1 MCNVIRESYMKKLWM
16 KTESWQDVLMHIIE
30 TDTFHFLGSKTEYA
44 DSYTKKNIQHYQIG
58 EYKLTRFEWLSIDM
72 VGNGTILE
80 NRVYAEI
87 GLIEPLEIRLIS
99 IGKQA
104 GIFVEPDTPKIREI
118 LAKWK
123 PKIREQPEI
132 EYPMFF
138 DLDSGKS
145 SKQNIIK
152 SSRYECPIDHRHEVE
167 RDPIGDA
174 YICVECGN
182 EIP

>member
-1 MCNVIRESYMKKLWM
+1 MKKLWM
-16 KTESWQDVLMHIIE
+16 KTENWQDVLMHIIE
-30 TDTFHFLGSKTEYA
+30 TDTIHSLGSETEYA
-44 DSYTKKNIQHYQIG
+44 DDYFTNPTTKKNIEHYQIG
-58 EYKLTRFEWLSIDM
+58 EQKLTRFERLSIEM

-123 PKIREQPEI
+123 PKMREQPEI
-132 EYPMFF
+132 EDPMFSDF
-138 DLDSGKS
+138 DSGKP

-152 SSRYECPIDHRHEVE
+152 SSRYECSIDSRHEVE

-182 EIP
+182 EIF